1 VLDAAVREVTVLAAG
16 GTIAMTP
23 GGAGGAVPRLDAD
36 ALVQAV
42 PQLASAPGLRARTIN
57 TRPSVQLTPAE
68 ALDIARAAAAEAAT
82 GRGVVVTHGTDTLE
96 ETAILCDL
104 VHGGDAPI
112 VLTGAIRPASAPGAD
127 GPANLLDA
135 VRAAGS
141 PATQGVGAIVAFA
154 GELHAARAVR
164 KVDSVSPRAFG
175 SPRSGP
181 LGRVSEERVDVW
193 ASPFRRPPIPVAQL
207 DARVEIVTAGLG
219 SDGAMLD
226 AALAA
231 GADGIV
237 AVLLGA
243 GHAPPAFL
251 AACRAAAHR
260 VAVVACVRPESGR
273 ILRGTY
279 GFDGAERDVR
289 DAGLILAPALSP
301 AAARIVLM
309 ACLGAGYSRVATAAA
324 FAPSDP

>member
-1 VLDAAVREVTVLAAG
+1 MRAAREVTVLAAG
-16 GTIAMTP
+16 GTIAM
-23 GGAGGAVPRLDAD
+23 AGRDG
-36 ALVQAV
+36 AV
-42 PQLASAPGLRARTIN
+42 PQLDAPALVAAVPPLADVAGLRTRTLGSW
-57 TRPSVQLTPAE
+57 PGVHVSAAD
-68 ALDIARAAAAEAAT
+68 ALEIARAAAAEAAT

-104 VHGGDAPI
+104 MHGGDAPI
-112 VLTGAIRPASAPGAD
+112 VLTGAIRPASSPGAD

-135 VRAAGS
+135 VHAAGS
-141 PATQGVGAIVAFA
+141 PATHGVGTIVAFA

-164 KVDSVSPRAFG
+164 KVDSISPRAFA

-181 LGRVSEERVDVW
+181 LGRVSEEQVDVW

-207 DARVEIVTAGLG
+207 DARVEIVSAGLG
-219 SDGAMLD
+219 NDGALLD
-226 AALAA
+226 AALTA

-251 AACRAAAHR
+251 AACRAAVRR
-260 VAVVACVRPESGR
+260 VPVVACVRPESGR

-289 DAGLILAPALSP
+289 DAGLVLAPALSP

>member
-1 VLDAAVREVTVLAAG
+1 MPVAREVTVLAAG
-16 GTIAMTP
+16 GTIAM
-23 GGAGGAVPRLDAD
+23 AGQDGAVPELDAA
-36 ALVQAV
+36 ALVAAV
-42 PQLASAPGLRARTIN
+42 PVLAEVAGLRARTLG
-57 TRPSVQLTPAE
+57 TWPGVHVGAAD
-68 ALDIARAAAAEAAT
+68 ALEIARAASAEAAT

-96 ETAILCDL
+96 ETAVLCDL
-104 VHGGDAPI
+104 ICAADAPI
-112 VLTGAIRPASAPGAD
+112 VLTGAIRPASAAGAD

-141 PATQGVGAIVAFA
+141 IATAGIGAIVAFA

-164 KVDSVSPRAFG
+164 KVDSVSPRAFA

-193 ASPFRRPPIPVAQL
+193 ASPLRRPPLPVAHL
-207 DARVEIVTAGLG
+207 DARVEIASAGLG
-219 SDGAMLD
+219 SDGAMVD
-226 AALAA
+226 AAHAA
-231 GADGIV
+231 GAEGIV

-251 AACRAAAHR
+251 AACRR
-260 VAVVACVRPESGR
+260 VAAEIPVVACVRPESGR
-273 ILRGTY
+273 VLRGTY

-289 DAGLILAPALSP
+289 AAGLILAPALSP
-301 AAARIVLM
+301 AAARITLM